1 MARAPRSL
9 VPALAPAR
17 ARISLTAP
25 ARALVL
31 ATAPL
36 DSAGRS
42 VLLWVQI
49 LRRLPF
55 AGRDRRLLAAQ
66 VIRIGTDSL
75 PLVLVISVFIGAVTA
90 VQAQYQFHG
99 LIPSNY
105 LGTAVSKFVIIES
118 GPVLTALVL
127 AGRVGASI
135 AAEIAA
141 MKEKEEL
148 DAMTALDLDP
158 LRYLALPRML
168 AGVIAVPLLVII
180 SCLCAIM
187 GGWLVARV
195 SFDVTTETYVQGA
208 RFLFSGYDVMVSLL
222 KSIVFGGV
230 VTFTGFHA
238 GLRAGSGARG
248 TGVAAMQAV
257 VAACVW
263 ILVLDFVIIF
273 LLY

>member
-1 MARAPRSL
+1 MPSL
-9 VPALAPAR
+9 DLILRPAE
-17 ARISLTAP
+17 ST
-25 ARALVL
+25 
-31 ATAPL
+31 
-36 DSAGRS
+36 GRS
-42 VLLWVQI
+42 VRLWLEL

-55 AGRDRRLLAAQ
+55 AARDRRLLIAQ
-66 VIRIGTDSL
+66 IVRTGVTSL

-105 LGTAVSKFVIIES
+105 LGTAVAKFVIIES

-158 LRYLALPRML
+158 LRYLALPRVL
-168 AGVIAVPLLVII
+168 AGFVAVPLLVVI
-180 SCLCAIM
+180 SCLCAIA

-195 SFDVTTETYVQGA
+195 SFGITTETYVQGA
-208 RFLFSGYDVMVSLL
+208 RFLFSGYDVMVALIKSLC
-222 KSIVFGGV
+222 FGGV

-238 GLRAGSGARG
+238 GLRAAPGARG
-248 TGVAAMQAV
+248 TGQAAMQAV

-273 LLY
+273 LMY